1 MDRLGKYMLSD
12 DPQWIDI
19 KHRASVENAWFI
31 PEFIGKQVQGIA
43 NNYLNQRALAQFTAA
58 YEVPVENHAQKSVG
72 IIMAGNIPL
81 VGFHDFLCCFLWGH
95 RLRIKVSTK
104 DNVLFPH
111 LVKVLSSWDSSL
123 AEEIRIEQ
131 YLKGCDAYIATGSN
145 NSSRYF
151 EYYFAKYPHII
162 RRNRTSVAVL
172 DGNETVEQLQALA
185 DDVYTYFGLGCRNV
199 TKIYIPRDYDFVPLL
214 ESFKKYNHLFDHNRY
229 KNNYDYQLAILI
241 INRIYYMTNGSILL
255 REAKSLFS
263 PISELNYEFY
273 DDAAEV
279 YNYLEHSAS
288 VQCIVGKSH
297 VAFGEAQSPQLTD
310 FADGVDVM
318 EFIKSI

>member
-31 PEFIGKQVQGIA
+31 PEFIGKQVRGIA
-43 NNYLNQRALAQFTAA
+43 KNYLDQRALEQFVAV
-58 YEVPVENHAQKSVG
+58 YDVPVENHAQKSVG

-81 VGFHDFLCCFLWGH
+81 VGFHDFLCGFLWGH
-95 RLRIKVSTK
+95 RLRIKVSSK
-104 DNVLFPH
+104 DSILFPH
-111 LVKVLSSWDSSL
+111 LLNVLSSWEPSL

-131 YLKGCDAYIATGSN
+131 FLKGCDAYIATGSN

-199 TKIYIPRDYDFVPLL
+199 TKIYVPRDYDFVPLL
-214 ESFKKYNHLFDHNRY
+214 ESFKKYNALFDHNRY

-241 INRIYYMTNGSILL
+241 INRLYYMTNGSILL
-255 REAKSLFS
+255 REDKSLFS

-273 DDAAEV
+273 NDASEV
-279 YNYLEHSAS
+279 YSYLEQNSS
-288 VQCIVGKSH
+288 IQCIVGKGH
-297 VAFGEAQSPQLTD
+297 VPFGEAQSPGLTD

>member
-1 MDRLGKYMLSD
+1 MDQLGKYMLSD

-19 KHRASVENAWFI
+19 KHRASIENAWFL
-31 PEFIGKQVQGIA
+31 PEFIDRQVQGIA
-43 NNYLNQRALAQFTAA
+43 NKYLNRSALDQFVST
-58 YEVPVENHAQKSVG
+58 YDVPVENPSQKSVG

-81 VGFHDFLCCFLWGH
+81 VGFHDFLCGFLWGH
-95 RLRIKVSTK
+95 RLRIKVSSK

-111 LVKVLSSWDSSL
+111 LVSVLTSWEPSL
-123 AEEIRIEQ
+123 AEDIRIEQ

-199 TKIYIPRDYDFVPLL
+199 TKIYIPHDYDFVPLL

-241 INRIYYMTNGSILL
+241 INRMYYMTNGSILL
-255 REAKSLFS
+255 REDKSLFS

-273 DDAAEV
+273 KDAPKV
-279 YNYLEHSAS
+279 YNYLEGNSS
-288 VQCIVGKSH
+288 VQCIVGKGH
-297 VAFGEAQSPQLTD
+297 VQFGEAQAPGLTD

-318 EFIKSI
+318 QFLRNI